1 MIYSLVFP
9 GQGSQ
14 EVGMGKDLADAF
26 PAAAEVFSRVDDA
39 LSFPLSR
46 TIFDGPE
53 EDLKR
58 TALTQPALLATS
70 IACFEVLKE
79 RAGEPL
85 LPHFLAGHSLGEYTA
100 LVAGGALSLED
111 GARLVHLRGRLMQ
124 EAVPEGK
131 GAMAAILGLDPS
143 VVEEICR
150 EGAPSGECQPANFN
164 SPGQVVVSGETDF
177 VKGVMALAKERGA
190 KRVVPLNVSAPF
202 HSRQMRPVAD
212 KLLEA
217 FGECS
222 WKNPSTPIVSNAWA
236 KPVSAVEEIQRALFD
251 QTFHPVLWCDSVCFM
266 ADRGVQ
272 GFLEI
277 GPGTV
282 LAGIVKKCRKGL
294 AVRSFGRLE
303 EIESALSFLKGES
316 SND

>member
-1 MIYSLVFP
+1 MIYSLIFP

-46 TIFDGPE
+46 TIFAGPE
-53 EDLKR
+53 EELKR
-58 TALTQPALLATS
+58 TALTQPALLAAS

-85 LPHFLAGHSLGEYTA
+85 RPLYLAGHSLGEYTA

-124 EAVPEGK
+124 EAVPEGE
-131 GAMAAILGLDPS
+131 GAMAAILGLDPPA
-143 VVEEICR
+143 VEEICR
-150 EGAPSGECQPANFN
+150 EGAPAGECQPANFN
-164 SPGQVVVSGETDF
+164 SPGQVVVSGETAS
-177 VKGVMALAKERGA
+177 VKTVMALAKERGA

-217 FGECS
+217 FGESS
-222 WKNPSTPIVSNAWA
+222 WKTPSAPIVSNAWA
-236 KPVSAVEEIQRALFD
+236 RPVETVEEIRSALFD
-251 QTFHPVLWCDSVCFM
+251 QTFRPVLWCDSVNFM
-266 ADRGVQ
+266 ADEGVQ
-272 GFLEI
+272 GFLEV
-277 GPGTV
+277 GPGAV
-282 LAGIVKKCRKGL
+282 LSGLVKKCRKGL
-294 AVRSFGRLE
+294 EVRSFGRLE

-316 SND
+316 SDD

>member
-1 MIYSLVFP
+1 MIYSLIFP

-14 EVGMGKDLADAF
+14 EVGMGKDLADAY
-26 PAAAEVFSRVDDA
+26 PVAREVFQRVDDA
-39 LSFPLSR
+39 LSFPLSG

-53 EDLKR
+53 EELKR
-58 TALTQPALLATS
+58 TALTQPALLAAS

-85 LPHFLAGHSLGEYTA
+85 IPHFLAGHSLGEYTA
-100 LVAGGALSLED
+100 LVAGGTLSLED

-131 GAMAAILGLDPS
+131 GAMAAILGLDPA

-150 EGAPSGECQPANFN
+150 EGAPLGECQPANFN

-177 VKGVMALAKERGA
+177 VKGVMGLAKERGA

-222 WKNPSTPIVSNAWA
+222 WKNPSAPIVSNAWA
-236 KPVSAVEEIQRALFD
+236 EPVSTVEEILRALFD
-251 QTFHPVLWCDSVCFM
+251 QTFHPVLWCDSVSFM

-282 LAGIVKKCRKGL
+282 LAGLVKKCRKGL

>member
-1 MIYSLVFP
+1 MIYSLIFP

-14 EVGMGKDLADAF
+14 EVGMGQDLADAF
-26 PAAAEVFSRVDDA
+26 PVARDVFQRVDEA
-39 LSFPLSR
+39 LSFPLSQI
-46 TIFDGPE
+46 IFGGPE
-53 EDLKR
+53 EELKR
-58 TALTQPALLATS
+58 TALTQPALLAAS

-85 LPHFLAGHSLGEYTA
+85 TPHFLAGHSLGEYTA

-131 GAMAAILGLDPS
+131 GAMAAILGLEPS
-143 VVEEICR
+143 AVEEICR
-150 EGAPSGECQPANFN
+150 EGAPLGECQPANFN
-164 SPGQVVVSGETDF
+164 SPGQVVVSGETAF

-190 KRVVPLNVSAPF
+190 KRVVSLNVSAPF

-222 WKNPSTPIVSNAWA
+222 WKNPSVPIVSNAWA
-236 KPVSAVEEIQRALFD
+236 GPVSTVEEIQRALFD
-251 QTFHPVLWCDSVCFM
+251 QTFHPVLWCDSVNFM
-266 ADRGVQ
+266 ADEGVLR
-272 GFLEI
+272 FLEI

-282 LAGIVKKCRKGL
+282 LAGLVKKCRKGL
-294 AVRSFGRLE
+294 AARSFGGLE
-303 EIESALSFLKGES
+303 EIESALFFLKGES